1 MADQQIKEGKY
12 SVVSRVLVY
21 GGSFDPV
28 HLGHLALA
36 RELCELLEIQQLRL
50 LPAGQQP
57 QKARLQASAADRVA
71 MLELAFADWTSSEC
85 IIDQRE
91 IVRAAAG
98 ASNYTYDS
106 LLEIRQELGPDCALF
121 FALGADQLQNLS
133 SWHRWREL
141 FELANLCAV
150 SRPGYD
156 THQLPDELAA
166 LWHGRQLNAEQIRH
180 KTHGASYLAPN
191 LAVAVSATQLR
202 TELAQTSLQQAAGK
216 TLPIPAKVLDYLQ
229 LHTIY

>member
-1 MADQQIKEGKY
+1 M
-12 SVVSRVLVY
+12 VSRVLVY

-36 RELCELLEIQQLRL
+36 RELASALQVDQLRL

-57 QKARLQASAADRVA
+57 QKACLQARASDRVA
-71 MLELAFADWTSSEC
+71 MLELAFADWDLC
-85 IIDQRE
+85 DWQIDQRE
-91 IVRAAAG
+91 IARAAAG
-98 ASNYTYDS
+98 VSNYTYDS
-106 LLEIRQELGPDCALF
+106 LLEIRQELGSECGLF

-133 SWHRWREL
+133 SWHRWRDL
-141 FELANLCAV
+141 FDLANLCAV

-156 THQLPDELAA
+156 TNLLPDELAA
-166 LWHGRQLNAEQIRH
+166 LWQTRQMNAEQIRH
-180 KTHGASYLAPN
+180 QTHGASYLAPN

-202 TELAQTSLQQAAGK
+202 TELAQASLQQPAGK

>member
-1 MADQQIKEGKY
+1 M
-12 SVVSRVLVY
+12 VSRVLVY

-36 RELCELLEIQQLRL
+36 RELVSALHIDQLRIV
-50 LPAGQQP
+50 PAGQQP
-57 QKARLQASAADRVA
+57 QKARLQASASARVE
-71 MLELAFADWTSSEC
+71 MLELAFADWDLC
-85 IIDQRE
+85 AWQIDQRE
-91 IVRAAAG
+91 ISRAATG

-106 LLEIRQELGPDCALF
+106 LLEIRQELGQDCGLF
-121 FALGADQLQNLS
+121 FALGADQLQNLC
-133 SWHRWREL
+133 SWHRWRDL

-156 THQLPDELAA
+156 TNLLPEELAA
-166 LWHGRQLNAEQIRH
+166 LWQTRQLSAEQIRQQ
-180 KTHGASYLAPN
+180 THGASYLAPN

-202 TELAQTSLQQAAGK
+202 TELAQASLQQPAGK